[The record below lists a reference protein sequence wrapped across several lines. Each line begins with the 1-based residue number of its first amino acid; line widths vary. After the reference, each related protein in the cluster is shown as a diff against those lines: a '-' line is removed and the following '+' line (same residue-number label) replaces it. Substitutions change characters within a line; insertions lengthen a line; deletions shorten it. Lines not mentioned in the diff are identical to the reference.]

1 VPFARSSRRRSQ
13 TVLVQL
19 ALAALL
25 LCGLPSVAG
34 AQAARVARHVGDR
47 TLRLGASG
55 PDVRELQ
62 QALIKAGLQVSVNGT
77 FDAATQTAVEAFQRA
92 ARLTPSGVVGRQTA
106 QRLRGTIRAGVADVG
121 GYGSDGGSPSHS
133 LGDRIPLDPGMS
145 GHDVKV
151 LQAFLT
157 RAGFKVHPDGQYGRA
172 TTRAVRAF
180 EQSES
185 LETDADFGAAD
196 INALRAAIGA
206 ELPGD
211 PQAAQPAPLAP
222 GDRAQLGPD
231 GLAIAPASAPD
242 AVKAII
248 AAGNAIA
255 KKPYRY
261 GGGHGSWNDTAYDC
275 SGSVSYALHGAGLL
289 TRPLASYDYYNW
301 GAAGPGQWVTLYTND
316 GHIYMLVAGLRF
328 DTSGLSADGTR
339 WHTTSRSGSGYV
351 VRHPTGL

>member
-1 VPFARSSRRRSQ
+1 MPSFRSSRRLQ
-13 TVLVQL
+13 TVTAPL

-25 LCGLPSVAG
+25 LCGLPAVAG
-34 AQAARVARHVGDR
+34 AQTAHVARHIGDR
-47 TLRLGASG
+47 TLRQGASG

-62 QALIKAGLQVSVNGT
+62 QALGKAGLHVTVNGI
-77 FDAATQTAVEAFQRA
+77 FDSATLAAVQAYQRA

-106 QRLRGTIRAGVADVG
+106 QRLEGTFRAGAANVG
-121 GYGSDGGSPSHS
+121 GYGSSGSSPSRS

-145 GHDVKV
+145 GHDVKI
-151 LQAFLT
+151 LQSFLS
-157 RAGFKVHPDGQYGRA
+157 RAGFNVRLDGQYGGA
-172 TTRAVRAF
+172 TSRAVRAF
-180 EQSES
+180 ERAQQ
-185 LETDADFGAAD
+185 LPADSVFDAAD

-206 ELPGD
+206 EPAAD
-211 PQAAQPAPLAP
+211 PQTAAPAPLAP
-222 GDRAQLGPD
+222 GDRAKLGPD
-231 GLAIAPASAPD
+231 GLAIAPADAPD
-242 AVKAII
+242 AIKQII

-289 TRPLASYDYYNW
+289 SHPLASYDFYGW
-301 GAAGPGQWVTLYTND
+301 GQGGPGQWVTLYTND
-316 GHIYMLVAGLRF
+316 GHIYMIVAGLRF

-339 WHTTSRSGSGYV
+339 WHTSSRTTSGYV